1 MHRAKVLYSLLSQS
15 TDNSLFSIKNISQ
28 RQVLL
33 FNIASPILYT
43 GFPTNIAGCV
53 ANGSNDLSNRQ
64 MKTCNSLHQRM
75 QTCELNCLKA
85 GNIFD
90 SRYIAVLEL
99 EHNSIGD
106 WEAIRL
112 LKINYFYY
120 VTDERIFST

>member
-33 FNIASPILYT
+33 FNIASLIIYSYT
-43 GFPTNIAGCV
+43 GFPTNSAGCV
-53 ANGSNDLSNRQ
+53 ANGSNNLSKRQ

-99 EHNSIGD
+99 EHNLDCSLIAD
-106 WEAIRL
+106 
-112 LKINYFYY
+112 FYLY
-120 VTDERIFST
+120 SLVNGGLGSDSTT

>member
-1 MHRAKVLYSLLSQS
+1 MHRAKVLYSVFSQS
-15 TDNSLFSIKNISQ
+15 TNSNNSLFSIKNISQ
-28 RQVLL
+28 LLL

-53 ANGSNDLSNRQ
+53 ANGSNNLSKRQ

-99 EHNSIGD
+99 EHNLDFLSIAD
-106 WEAIRL
+106 
-112 LKINYFYY
+112 FYLY
-120 VTDERIFST
+120 SLVNGGLGSGSTT

>member
-15 TDNSLFSIKNISQ
+15 TDISLFYIKNISQ

-33 FNIASPILYT
+33 FNIASLIIYT

-53 ANGSNDLSNRQ
+53 ANGSNDLSKRQ

-90 SRYIAVLEL
+90 SRYIAVLDF
-99 EHNSIGD
+99 EHNSMGD
-106 WEAIRL
+106 WETILL
-112 LKINYFYY
+112 LKLNYSYY
-120 VTDERIFST
+120 VTD

>member
-33 FNIASPILYT
+33 FNIASLIIYT

-53 ANGSNDLSNRQ
+53 ANGSNDLSKRQ

-90 SRYIAVLEL
+90 SRYIAVLDF
-99 EHNSIGD
+99 EHNSMGD
-106 WEAIRL
+106 WETILL
-112 LKINYFYY
+112 LKLNYSYY
-120 VTDERIFST
+120 VTD

>member
-15 TDNSLFSIKNISQ
+15 TNSNNSLFSIKNISQ
-28 RQVLL
+28 LLL
-33 FNIASPILYT
+33 FNIASPISYT

-53 ANGSNDLSNRQ
+53 ANGSNNLSKRQ

-90 SRYIAVLEL
+90 SRYIAVLDF
-99 EHNSIGD
+99 EHNSMGD
-106 WEAIRL
+106 WETILL
-112 LKINYFYY
+112 LKLNYSYY
-120 VTDERIFST
+120 VTD

>member
-1 MHRAKVLYSLLSQS
+1 MLYSVFSQS
-15 TDNSLFSIKNISQ
+15 TNSNNSLFSIKNISQ
-28 RQVLL
+28 LLL

-99 EHNSIGD
+99 EHNLDFSLIAD
-106 WEAIRL
+106 
-112 LKINYFYY
+112 FYLY
-120 VTDERIFST
+120 SLVNGGLGSDSTT